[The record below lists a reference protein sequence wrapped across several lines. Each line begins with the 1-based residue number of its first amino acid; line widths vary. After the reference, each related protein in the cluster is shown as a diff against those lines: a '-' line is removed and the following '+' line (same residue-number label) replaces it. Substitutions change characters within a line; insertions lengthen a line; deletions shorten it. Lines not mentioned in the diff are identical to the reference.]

1 MSEFQED
8 VLSITWHKI
17 KSTRTHVLCVCRLPE
32 EVRDRL
38 AREVVRKAHGAF
50 ILSFSSFPSVGEEF
64 PYQGQM
70 WRVKSI
76 VQFPRRYKTQEP
88 SYPAIA
94 RLEWLA
100 SYESVESVLMEY
112 LDLEAE

>member
-8 VLSITWHKI
+8 MLSITWHKI
-17 KSTRTHVLCVCRLPE
+17 KSTGTHFLCVCRLPE

-50 ILSFSSFPSVGEEF
+50 ILSFNSFPSVGEEF

-70 WRVKSI
+70 WKVKSI

-94 RLEWLA
+94 RLEWLGN
-100 SYESVESVLMEY
+100 YESIESVLMEY

>member
-17 KSTRTHVLCVCRLPE
+17 KSTRTHVLCVCRLPG

-50 ILSFSSFPSVGEEF
+50 ILSFSNFPSVGEEF

-70 WRVKSI
+70 WKVNSI

-94 RLEWLA
+94 RLEWLS
-100 SYESVESVLMEY
+100 SYDSIESVLMGC
-112 LDLEAE
+112 LSLEAE